1 MSEVVAYRL
10 SAKKP
15 VGRSSGKSVIDSAAY
30 ISRSKLFDDELG
42 KSFSHQSKNL
52 DVLFSAIIT
61 PEITPHFLKVRET
74 LWNNVQKFETHIKA
88 QFARALELN
97 LPHELKLDEMINLL
111 TKFVQENFINLGM
124 IADVNIHKPD
134 KDGDK
139 RNFHVHMLLTLR
151 HVNENGFIGNKA
163 REWNSRELFK
173 KWRENLAFEC
183 SIALELAGYKHEAE
197 RWKYAHLTLK
207 EQLKKALERG
217 DNEYAE
223 ICNHAPTKHKG
234 VHIHQMERKGI
245 VSFVEEDRKKLRARE
260 EKIREEQLAELS
272 EIEFEHE
279 ALLKEEF
286 ELEDEILRQKLSHIF
301 PSLENRS
308 EPIKEEFRIQLKRIL
323 QKIKSKEQKREEELE
338 YKRERDDEYER

>member
-15 VGRSSGKSVIDSAAY
+15 VGRSSGKSVIYSAAY

-42 KSFSHQSKNL
+42 KSFSHQSKNS

-61 PEITPHFLKVRET
+61 PEITPHFLKFRGT
-74 LWNNVQKFETHIKA
+74 LWNNVQKFETHKKA

-151 HVNENGFIGNKA
+151 HVNENGFIGNKS

-245 VSFVEEDRKKLRARE
+245 VSYVEEDRKELMAVE
-260 EKIREEQLAELS
+260 EKIREKQLAEL
-272 EIEFEHE
+272 EPEHE

-286 ELEDEILRQKLSHIF
+286 ELEDEILRENFSDILLS
-301 PSLENRS
+301 LKDRNV
-308 EPIKEEFRIQLKRIL
+308 PIKEDLRIQLKQIL
-323 QKIKSKEQKREEELE
+323 QKIKAQEQKRELE
-338 YKRERDDEYER
+338 YDRERDDEYER

>member
-10 SAKKP
+10 CAKKP

-42 KSFSHQSKNL
+42 KSFSYQSKNS

-61 PEITPHFLKVRET
+61 PEITPHFLKVREA
-74 LWNNVQKFETHIKA
+74 LWNNVQKFETHKKA

-245 VSFVEEDRKKLRARE
+245 VSYVEEDRKELMAVE
-260 EKIREEQLAELS
+260 EKIREKQLAEL
-272 EIEFEHE
+272 EPEHE

-286 ELEDEILRQKLSHIF
+286 ELEDEILRENFSDTLLS
-301 PSLENRS
+301 LKDRNV
-308 EPIKEEFRIQLKRIL
+308 PIKEDLRIQLKQIL
-323 QKIKSKEQKREEELE
+323 QKIKAQEQKRELEHDRERDEE
-338 YKRERDDEYER
+338 YKR